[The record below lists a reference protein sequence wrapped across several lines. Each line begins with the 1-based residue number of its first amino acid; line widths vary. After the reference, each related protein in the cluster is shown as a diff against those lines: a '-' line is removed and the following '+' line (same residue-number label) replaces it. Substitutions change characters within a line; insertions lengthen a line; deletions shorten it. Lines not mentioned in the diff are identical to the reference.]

1 MERNRVKRL
10 LREAF
15 MREVDRLP
23 PGTDVVLMA
32 RRDIRDLADREGL
45 EGVRALL
52 AGLIAR
58 AQGTPERTK
67 EPAA

>member
-1 MERNRVKRL
+1 VERNRVKRL

-15 MREVDRLP
+15 MREGERLP
-23 PGTDVVLMA
+23 PGTDVVLVA

-45 EGVRALL
+45 NGVRRLL
-52 AGLIAR
+52 AGLISRVEGA
-58 AQGTPERTK
+58 AE